1 MGWKSY
7 RTNIRD
13 NKCLMYYIT
22 FNDIPSGIYQ
32 SQVIDVVK
40 YLSSL
45 SNTEVKLIAF
55 LPYSNFK
62 ENKKKIKAQL
72 PQAKVLPIWAGIT
85 RWRKV
90 KPLLKL
96 VTKRSEVAICRGP
109 IAAELALGSFHKVV
123 YDARAAVKAEVE
135 EFDVTE
141 NEQLGI
147 DFINAEKVAVLQSD
161 YRIAVSNKLVEYW
174 EKEYDYKENN
184 HIVIP
189 CTLTSKAIGKLPKN
203 NNAIVKL
210 VYSGG
215 IGPWQSFDL
224 IAKLVRETLKSNEKV
239 SVLFLTKETEA
250 VINLIKEFPNR
261 CERKWLKHN
270 EVYQALL
277 SCDYGMLI
285 RDQNITNQ
293 VASPVKFA
301 EYLNAGLK
309 VLISENLGDFSDFVK
324 QHNCGIVIN
333 DTIPELFSPMVIE
346 RKNAVGLAKIHF
358 SKESK
363 EVTHLY
369 LSLLLNIR

>member
-1 MGWKSY
+1 
-7 RTNIRD
+7 
-13 NKCLMYYIT
+13 MYYIT

-55 LPYSNFK
+55 LPLSNFK

-96 VTKRSEVAICRGP
+96 FTKRNQVAICRGP
-109 IAAELALGSFHKVV
+109 IATKLALGSFQKVV
-123 YDARAAVKAEVE
+123 YDGRAAVKAEVE
-135 EFDVTE
+135 EFDVTG
-141 NEQLGI
+141 NKQLGD
-147 DFINAEKVAVLQSD
+147 DFINAEKLAVLKSD
-161 YRIAVSNKLVEYW
+161 YRIAVSSKLVNYW
-174 EKEYDYKENN
+174 KREFGYQELN
-184 HIVIP
+184 HVVIP
-189 CTLTSKAIGKLPKN
+189 CTLTSQISKLSIKEN
-203 NNAIVKL
+203 TERIQL

-224 IAKLVRETLKSNEKV
+224 VTKLVRETLKSNENV
-239 SVLFLTKETEA
+239 FVLFLTKENK
-250 VINLIKEFPNR
+250 VINNLIKQFPER
-261 CERKWLKHN
+261 CERKWLKHSDVF
-270 EVYQALL
+270 EAL
-277 SCDYGMLI
+277 SCCDYGILV
-285 RDQNITNQ
+285 RNQNITNQ

-309 VLISENLGDFSDFVK
+309 VLISENLGDFSGFVK
-324 QHNCGIVIN
+324 NNNCGNVVDEN
-333 DTIPELFSPMVIE
+333 IPELFPSTNME
-346 RKNAVGLAKIHF
+346 RKNAVDLAKIHF

-363 EVTHLY
+363 EITQLY
-369 LSLLLNIR
+369 LSLMTNIG